1 MSIHISNHAN
11 IHINFHMSILQCHD
25 NCLVIWHVIFT
36 SFHIYMSHMDSARGA
51 SFLAKVQGFVI
62 QVQSY
67 FPHPLYHLVF
77 NVLRATP
84 RVLSMWPCKLKIMGQ
99 RKTCWFGRAKSFVH
113 SLLSLVKGTAER
125 NSVGDWLD
133 SLLGSCALVLVLS
146 RLLAAP
152 VLVWSWKKVN
162 NRTWMWEIFLQ
173 VTHRAWLQMP
183 LAYKND
189 LNEGEHVED
198 IHIIF

>member
-11 IHINFHMSILQCHD
+11 IHINFHMSILQFHD
-25 NCLVIWHVIFT
+25 NCLVIWHVIFM
-36 SFHIYMSHMDSARGA
+36 SFHICMSHMDSARGA

-67 FPHPLYHLVF
+67 FQHPFTPRIYHLVF
-77 NVLRATP
+77 NVLRTIP
-84 RVLSMWPCKLKIMGQ
+84 RVLSMCPCKLKIMGQ

-113 SLLSLVKGTAER
+113 SLLSLVKGTAQR
-125 NSVGDWLD
+125 NSAGDWLE
-133 SLLGSCALVLVLS
+133 SLIGSCALVLVLS

-162 NRTWMWEIFLQ
+162 N
-173 VTHRAWLQMP
+173 
-183 LAYKND
+183 
-189 LNEGEHVED
+189 
-198 IHIIF
+198 